1 VQLRA
6 DAARARLKYD
16 VEGQAVEEWI
26 TAVSFAQ
33 ATAIS
38 TGASTTQG
46 IDCRA
51 VMLFAMRAPQGRLE
65 ENEKLFRTIRDS
77 VRSEPD
83 WMRQYLGM
91 ANKLSQ
97 AQQSQR
103 QIRAEIIRQFQQH
116 EIEVIQG
123 VVANQQRGAD
133 QAAVGA
139 DRLTRGVEP
148 YRDPATGRTYELSY
162 LYGHAWVNGNNNDE
176 VVLSDDP
183 NFNPVSV
190 FNGNW
195 SPLQHVQPT
204 P

>member
-1 VQLRA
+1 
-6 DAARARLKYD
+6 
-16 VEGQAVEEWI
+16 
-26 TAVSFAQ
+26 
-33 ATAIS
+33 
-38 TGASTTQG
+38 
-46 IDCRA
+46 
-51 VMLFAMRAPQGRLE
+51 MLFAMRAPQGRLE

-103 QIRAEIIRQFQQH
+103 QIRAEIIRQSQQH

-133 QAAVGA
+133 QAPVRAN
-139 DRLTRGVEP
+139 RLTRGVEP
-148 YRDPATGRTYELSY
+148 YRDPATGRAYELSH
-162 LYGHAWVNGNNNDE
+162 LYAHAWVNGNNNDE